1 MKKVNWVIK
10 FNQKDWLKPYI
21 KMNIELRQKAK
32 NNFEKEFFMLMNN
45 TVFRKTMENVRKH
58 WDIKIVTTERRGNYL
73 ISGANYH
80 TTKFFTENL
89 SEIEMK
95 KSQIVLNKSVYL
107 GLSILDL
114 SKTVMYQ
121 LWYDYC
127 SIQ

>member
-32 NNFEKEFFMLMNN
+32 NNFQKAF
-45 TVFRKTMENVRKH
+45 FRKTMENVRKH
-58 WDIKIVTTERRGNYL
+58 WDIKIVTTERRRNYL
-73 ISGANYH
+73 TSGANYH
-80 TTKFFTENL
+80 TTKCFTENL

-95 KSQIVLNKSVYL
+95 KTQIVLNKPVYL
-107 GLSILDL
+107 GWSILDL

-127 SIQ
+127 YIQ